1 MKVRI
6 VAAVVAVLLAVL
18 GAVALTNYV
27 SGADQRAL
35 KGAESREVYVVRKA
49 IPKGTTSDQLP
60 QYTGRQ
66 TVPASA
72 VADGAVTELSQVNG
86 KVPSAALVP
95 GEQLLTG
102 RFADPASLKEE
113 KPGFAVPKGMQELTI
128 KLDPQ
133 RVVGGQLQAGD
144 TVGIVIS
151 YNVKSDP
158 LSDAVTHLA
167 MHKVLVTSV
176 QGLASPTTPA
186 AEPSPSPSPT
196 ASGTPSAAAVP
207 AGAVLV
213 TLARTAP
220 DVEKIVWAA
229 ENGAIYLTKE
239 PSTASESGTKQ
250 MTVDGV
256 FK

>member
-6 VAAVVAVLLAVL
+6 IAAVVAILLAVL
-18 GAVALTNYV
+18 AAVALTNYV

-35 KGAESREVYVVRKA
+35 KGAESRQVYVVRKA

-72 VADGAVTELSQVNG
+72 VADGAVTELSQLDG
-86 KVPSAALVP
+86 KVPSTGLLP
-95 GEQLLTG
+95 GEQLLTS
-102 RFADPASLKEE
+102 RFVDPASLKEE
-113 KPGFAVPKGMQELTI
+113 KQGVAVPKGMQEITI
-128 KLDPQ
+128 QLDPQ
-133 RVVGGQLQAGD
+133 RVVGGQLQPGD

-151 YNVKSDP
+151 YNVKKDP
-158 LSDAVTHLA
+158 LSDAITHLA

-176 QGLASPTTPA
+176 QGLPTPTAAPAAQSSASP
-186 AEPSPSPSPT
+186 SS
-196 ASGTPSAAAVP
+196 SGGSPSAAAVP
-207 AGAVLV
+207 SGAVLV

-229 ENGAIYLTKE
+229 ENGTIWLTKE
-239 PSTASESGTKQ
+239 PSTASETGTRELN
-250 MTVDGV
+250 VDGV